1 LSAFFAV
8 LVDDIVDVRKG
19 WKTDTFNKIERTVS
33 KKNKKSPGRKPAIDE
48 AVCFSV
54 VHGRNKQSLD
64 LVAPN
69 VEVADVWVRG
79 LRHLITVLSGL
90 QQEEKFER
98 QVFVFSNIQHMQYK
112 CVWSPHITG
121 RSQASGV

>member
-1 LSAFFAV
+1 
-8 LVDDIVDVRKG
+8 VDDIMDVRKG

-33 KKNKKSPGRKPAIDE
+33 RKHKKSPGQKPTIDE

-90 QQEEKFER
+90 QQEERFER
-98 QVFVFSNIQHMQYK
+98 QVFIFSASVCGLSHYRK
-112 CVWSPHITG
+112 TTG
-121 RSQASGV
+121 